1 MNQETF
7 IYRYSAKQNSEVL
20 AIRKK
25 YLPCEES
32 KYDELKRLDN
42 TVQNSGIIEAL
53 STGIGGMLV
62 FGLGMCL
69 VMKVLGSGVLIVGL
83 GVAVGI
89 LGMIM
94 MLSAYPLYRKIF
106 AKTKTAIAPRI
117 LELAAE
123 LSGEKNQEINEN

>member
-7 IYRYSAKQNSEVL
+7 TYRYSAKQNSEIL
-20 AIRKK
+20 AIRRK
-25 YLPCEES
+25 YMPSEES

-53 STGIGGMLV
+53 SAGIGGTLV
-62 FGLGMCL
+62 FGLGLCL
-69 VMKVLGSGVLIVGL
+69 AMKVLGSGVFIVGL

-89 LGMIM
+89 LGVVM
-94 MLSAYPLYRKIF
+94 MLCAYPLYRKIF

-123 LSGEKNQEINEN
+123 LSGEKDQEINEN